1 MAVLLVL
8 CVGAVSAADNA
19 DMANGVVL
27 NDGDN
32 DTNITI
38 EVPDSVDVNVDKDV
52 KFDIDILKDN
62 ESINFTK
69 EDLTLN
75 LTYNTTES
83 IIIENYTLDKNVI
96 SFKVPVDFES
106 AILNV
111 LYKLNN
117 ETSVDSNI
125 TLNPV
130 AKIIVTDIIQL
141 DENKDVEFE
150 INLLDIFGNNVT
162 FTKEDIILD
171 LYYFIDENNTLNK
184 SNIDFNLSLKNLT
197 KTVNGTNITY
207 EALVISFHIP
217 EEEGNFTHALI
228 GITYKNGTDDEVN
241 VNKTISFMEI
251 KVLKNESVLEYQN
264 NYLVIQLVNNYLN
277 KSVVANKTVTFK
289 GDNVVIPGFIVSKQL
304 VTDNEGKAKLC
315 LDELY
320 SGGDNIIGS
329 GTYYIP
335 VNTTYV
341 VTVYVDNVVGKQ
353 CSCKINAPDA
363 VFSAP
368 NYSST
373 YGSGAKWTVTLK
385 NKKSGT
391 TIKDLATIKLYSN
404 KKCTSKYLIG
414 TFSVY
419 SGNGVGMNLA
429 PGTYYVKVYAT
440 GSNYKAATIT
450 KTIVIKK
457 VTAKISAKATTAYY
471 KGNNTFKVRM
481 VNKSNGK
488 ALVGASVLLN
498 IYTGKKFKA
507 VQLTT
512 NDKGYAYWT
521 VSGIS
526 IAKHKVLVG
535 SNAVPSNIVTTY
547 INYKKAPTTVSAPK
561 VTNKCGLNQYLTIKV
576 TRNVDKA
583 ALSGLALTVKVYNS
597 KNKLVKTFSA
607 KTDKTGVAKINT
619 KTLAAGTY
627 KVVISS
633 SNKYYAVSKTVKSG
647 IVMQKQKT
655 VVTAPSVTNICGKK
669 SYFKINVAKADG
681 GKVISGLAL
690 TAKVYNSKGKL
701 VKSYSLKTDSKGNA
715 YVNTKDLAKGTYKV
729 TISSS
734 NKYYA
739 VSKSVSNAIVMTK
752 YSTKVVADN
761 ITAKYKKNGYFK
773 VNITN
778 VEDKPING
786 LSVVV
791 KVYKKSK
798 LVKTYTTTTN
808 ANGIATINTKALAKG
823 TYKVAISTK
832 NVSYAVS
839 KTINNAIKII

>member
-1 MAVLLVL
+1 MVLVMAVLLVL

-32 DTNITI
+32 DTGSSIAVSNITKVNTENDDVI
-38 EVPDSVDVNVDKDV
+38 IPVEVTKNGTVINV
-52 KFDIDILKDN
+52 
-62 ESINFTK
+62 TK
-69 EDLTLN
+69 EDLSIVLGFTDSDKKESTQNITDFTVVNNTISFNIKDIEKIVSGVVEINYLDECNAITNLEFYTPGIKVADTTNVNIDNYDVNVLVTVIDSEGNIVTIKKDDLKLVLDYTYKTNNITENGTNETIDVNATLN
-75 LTYNTTES
+75 IAN
-83 IIIENYTLDKNVI
+83 
-96 SFKVPVDFES
+96 
-106 AILNV
+106 
-111 LYKLNN
+111 
-117 ETSVDSNI
+117 
-125 TLNPV
+125 
-130 AKIIVTDIIQL
+130 
-141 DENKDVEFE
+141 
-150 INLLDIFGNNVT
+150 
-162 FTKEDIILD
+162 FTV
-171 LYYFIDENNTLNK
+171 ENNTV
-184 SNIDFNLSLKNLT
+184 SFNIADIENLTAANLSISYKDNLNATTKLKFIL
-197 KTVNGTNITY
+197 
-207 EALVISFHIP
+207 EC
-217 EEEGNFTHALI
+217 
-228 GITYKNGTDDEVN
+228 
-241 VNKTISFMEI
+241 EI
-251 KVLKNESVLEYQN
+251 RVLEDQCSSEYQN
-264 NYLVIQLVNNYLN
+264 NYFVVVLWDTVLDKPAAG
-277 KSVVANKTVTFK
+277 KSVYFLFENSSMSIRWGYTTNENGTV
-289 GDNVVIPGFIVSKQL
+289 NVSADTLNAFGGGAVPVGTGYRITVSPGEGIIATSKAI
-304 VTDNEGKAKLC
+304 NF
-315 LDELY
+315 
-320 SGGDNIIGS
+320 NI
-329 GTYYIP
+329 TA
-335 VNTTYV
+335 VE
-341 VTVYVDNVVGKQ
+341 
-353 CSCKINAPDA
+353 A

-391 TIKDLATIKLYSN
+391 TINDVATIKVYSN

-419 SGNGVGMNLA
+419 TGSGVGMNLA
-429 PGTYYVKVYAT
+429 PGTYYVKIFD
-440 GSNYKAATIT
+440 GSSNYVASAYGYR
-450 KTIVIKK
+450 TIVIKK

-481 VNKSNGK
+481 VNKSTGK
-488 ALVGASVLLN
+488 ALIGASVLLN
-498 IYTGKKFKA
+498 IYTGSKFKA

-512 NDKGYAYWT
+512 DDKGYAYWT

-526 IAKHKVLVG
+526 IGKHKVLVG
-535 SNAVPSNIVTTY
+535 SNAVSSNIVTTY

-561 VTNKCGLNQYLTIKV
+561 VTNKCGLNEYLTIKV

-627 KVVISS
+627 KVVITS

-681 GKVISGLAL
+681 GKAISGLAL
-690 TAKVYNSKGKL
+690 TVKLYNSKGKL
-701 VKSYSLKTDSKGNA
+701 VKTYSLKTNA
-715 YVNTKDLAKGTYKV
+715 NGAASINTYALAKGTYKV

-761 ITAKYKKNGYFK
+761 ITAKYKTNGYFK

-778 VEDKPING
+778 AQDEPING

-791 KVYKKSK
+791 KVYKGSK